1 MWARIVSIV
10 FPIAGIVPNFVEQN
24 GGTLAIIVLVCGIAF
39 FAIIA
44 LFQRIFSLAE
54 RSFYKKYYL
63 IGLVF
68 LVCFGA
74 MCFIDNEARLFLF
87 YFILC
92 WLFFPFAVLPRQ
104 ESAKG
109 VLRKILRFV
118 MTPILFVL
126 SIPFGI
132 WNIFAYKKP
141 INPTQKSNTTNK
153 KSKTSPPQNDS

>member
-10 FPIAGIVPNFVEQN
+10 FPIAGIASSIKDDGFV
-24 GGTLAIIVLVCGIAF
+24 AACIVLVCGIAF

-44 LFQRIFSLAE
+44 FFQRIFNLAE
-54 RSFYKKYYL
+54 RSFIKKYYL

-74 MCFIDNEARLFLF
+74 AIYSMKEPLAIL

-109 VLRKILRFV
+109 VSKKILRFV
-118 MTPILFVL
+118 MTPILFVV
-126 SIPFGI
+126 SIPFGV

-141 INPTQKSNTTNK
+141 INSTQKSNTANK
-153 KSKTSPPQNDS
+153 KSKTSPPKSNS

>member
-10 FPIAGIVPNFVEQN
+10 FPIAGIAPIIDKQN
-24 GGTLAIIVLVCGIAF
+24 GETMALIVLICGIAF

-44 LFQRIFSLAE
+44 FFQRIFNLAE

-74 MCFIDNEARLFLF
+74 ISSMEEPLAIL

-109 VLRKILRFV
+109 VSKKILRFV
-118 MTPILFVL
+118 MTPILFVV
-126 SIPFGI
+126 SIPFGV

-141 INPTQKSNTTNK
+141 INSTQKSNTANK
-153 KSKTSPPQNDS
+153 KSKTSPPKSNS

>member
-10 FPIAGIVPNFVEQN
+10 FPIAGIAPILDKQN
-24 GGTLAIIVLVCGIAF
+24 GEKMAIIVLVCGIAF

-44 LFQRIFSLAE
+44 LFQRIFNLAE

-63 IGLVF
+63 IGFVF

-74 MCFIDNEARLFLF
+74 ICFLGNDAQLFLF
-87 YFILC
+87 YFVLC

-104 ESAKG
+104 ESTKG

-153 KSKTSPPQNDS
+153 KK